1 MNSNMLKISGI
12 IFLILIIILFDLIPT
27 IVTIIKGMFMVGQL
41 GFT

>member
-1 MNSNMLKISGI
+1 MSSDMLKISGI

-27 IVTIIKGMFMVGQL
+27 IVTIIKGMWVASQL